1 MTKEDRRISEVEVE
15 HGAKLFLN
23 RLEEIVDS
31 EPEVA
36 DVHAAFEAYCLKRY
50 SLGNSATN
58 QRVGGKGDLGIDFYS
73 QKDRAYHI
81 GQCKFPERDWIE
93 ANPGK
98 VRLFGPQ
105 ALSDARDALR
115 YLFGE
120 SDLKPNEK
128 VRQLYGLIEGD
139 RAASDFQVSFF
150 VIVFGRL
157 NSRASDSF
165 EELKAEYS
173 SRRVGLVL
181 VEVEGLVEEFVIGA
195 NRSNEPIKFDL
206 RIRKGELL
214 RAHKYCFFLANA
226 GDLYHAFMKFGWR
239 LFDLNLRYEIR
250 NSSINGE
257 IVDSLAHSKSRKR
270 FHHYNNGLII
280 VAKNYTLRDDDTR
293 IQLLDAQVVN
303 GLQTVKSIYNAIS
316 TKATK
321 LVELEAECLV
331 QVKVISADEADFVSD
346 VVKATNNQ
354 NPMAAR
360 NLRSNNR
367 EQKALRASFGM
378 LTPRWFYQV
387 KEEEWRSLTS
397 EGARFFEQVVG
408 RRPSDFKPEPTK
420 QFARVVDNQDAAK
433 AWLAFIGMADYAGD
447 RVTHFFADDRVYDLA
462 FKSSPT
468 DEYWNSFGGSL
479 DWDQA
484 REKQLAPIQG
494 AASQYLLAYFI
505 LQFVSTFIPSPQKY
519 RELALN
525 EGVKA
530 GRIQKASGSYTTSER
545 DQDAYLAENRTYQTW
560 RLMAN
565 MKELLAEIVSQILV
579 RKYGPL
585 NEVNSA
591 AILRNFEAADFVISG
606 DIREKAQ
613 AAASAAE
620 LGKVEVFGRILRMLH
635 FISQQFWEDKKQALL
650 STSRLRTLLLKR
662 EVASSLKDLVWQTND
677 RVGLDRPWKP
687 EGFTFLQSL
696 PSLKV
701 GAQSQA
707 IEAELK

>member
-331 QVKVISADEADFVSD
+331 QVKVISADEADFVS
-346 VVKATNNQ
+346 
-354 NPMAAR
+354 
-360 NLRSNNR
+360 
-367 EQKALRASFGM
+367 
-378 LTPRWFYQV
+378 
-387 KEEEWRSLTS
+387 
-397 EGARFFEQVVG
+397 
-408 RRPSDFKPEPTK
+408 
-420 QFARVVDNQDAAK
+420 
-433 AWLAFIGMADYAGD
+433 
-447 RVTHFFADDRVYDLA
+447 
-462 FKSSPT
+462 
-468 DEYWNSFGGSL
+468 
-479 DWDQA
+479 
-484 REKQLAPIQG
+484 
-494 AASQYLLAYFI
+494 
-505 LQFVSTFIPSPQKY
+505 
-519 RELALN
+519 
-525 EGVKA
+525 
-530 GRIQKASGSYTTSER
+530 
-545 DQDAYLAENRTYQTW
+545 
-560 RLMAN
+560 
-565 MKELLAEIVSQILV
+565 
-579 RKYGPL
+579 
-585 NEVNSA
+585 
-591 AILRNFEAADFVISG
+591 
-606 DIREKAQ
+606 
-613 AAASAAE
+613 
-620 LGKVEVFGRILRMLH
+620 
-635 FISQQFWEDKKQALL
+635 
-650 STSRLRTLLLKR
+650 
-662 EVASSLKDLVWQTND
+662 
-677 RVGLDRPWKP
+677 
-687 EGFTFLQSL
+687 
-696 PSLKV
+696 
-701 GAQSQA
+701 
-707 IEAELK
+707 